1 MADDVAS
8 ILRMPPGKALEF
20 FRQKQNVPTA
30 HWDDLWHEAHSRGF
44 MVAGA
49 ASDALLGDFRKAVDQ
64 AIKGDLTVKDF
75 RKEFDT
81 IVAKHGW
88 SYNGGPAWRSNL
100 IYTVNTSMAHAA
112 GRYARQTT
120 PEAMEMFPYWEYVHN
135 TCAHPRPQHVAWGG
149 TILPANDPWFAT
161 HYPPNGWL
169 CHCSVR
175 MLSASMMR
183 RRGLTVSERPLL
195 NARPWRNPRTGE
207 VIYVPEGIDPGFAYN
222 PGQAW
227 QQGLTPPIGS
237 RFKAAD
243 AGAPS
248 APPAA
253 PVSPAM
259 PAVPAPPTVEPAALP
274 AMTPQIPVPEEHRDA
289 ARQSSVLRL
298 HADVRAAVQTDN
310 KAAMEAL
317 RAKDRVI
324 PDVGQMPQ
332 DLQQVL
338 DARTNKVRMSGD
350 SMEKQIRNHADLTED
365 DYRQIPALVSR
376 PDVVV
381 RQSARRVML
390 LRQAGRLLY
399 RGAVKTTGNGAENY
413 LLSLHRTTKAKVL
426 RTLRHPEI
434 LSGTLDALPDDPE
447 Q

>member
-8 ILRMPPGKALEF
+8 ILRMPPGKALKF

-49 ASDALLGDFRKAVDQ
+49 ASDALLGDFRKAVDT

-88 SYNGGPAWRSNL
+88 SHNGSPGWRSNL
-100 IYTVNTSMAHAA
+100 IYTVNTSMAHSA

-120 PEAMEMFPYWEYVHN
+120 PEALEMFPYWEYVHN
-135 TCAHPRPQHVAWGG
+135 TCAHPRPEHVAWNGI
-149 TILPANDPWFAT
+149 ILPANDPWFAT

-169 CHCSVR
+169 CHCTVRVLSV
-175 MLSASMMR
+175 SMMR

-222 PGQAW
+222 PGLAW
-227 QQGLTPPIGS
+227 QKGLTPPIGS

-243 AGAPS
+243 AGAP
-248 APPAA
+248 APEQPIRPAA
-253 PVSPAM
+253 PTSPVA
-259 PAVPAPPTVEPAALP
+259 PAAEPLTP
-274 AMTPQIPVPEEHRDA
+274 SAVTPQIPVPEEHRDA
-289 ARQSSVLRL
+289 ARQSAILKLR
-298 HADVRAAVQTDN
+298 AEVRTIVQTDN
-310 KAAMEAL
+310 KAALEAL
-317 RAKDRVI
+317 RTRGPVI

-332 DLQQVL
+332 DVQHALGAE
-338 DARTNKVRMSGD
+338 ARTVRLSAD
-350 SMEKQIRNHADLTED
+350 SMEKQIRKHDDLTED
-365 DYRQIPALVSR
+365 DYRQIPSLLAK

-390 LRQAGRLLY
+390 LRQAGPLLY
-399 RGAVKTTGNGAENY
+399 RGALKTTGNGAENY
-413 LLSLHRTTKAKVL
+413 LLSLHRTTKQKVL
-426 RTLRHPEI
+426 RTLRDPEI

-447 Q
+447 N